1 MSSNK
6 KVRSG
11 TAVRGGGG
19 CIQNQ
24 LQIVKVKPHLP
35 KWQKPLQLYVMC
47 KKYCGVQGKLREMQN
62 SEAVAMLGSSVGAI
76 K

>member
-24 LQIVKVKPHLP
+24 LQIVKVKPRLP
-35 KWQKPLQLYVMC
+35 KWQKPLRL
-47 KKYCGVQGKLREMQN
+47 
-62 SEAVAMLGSSVGAI
+62 SVI
-76 K
+76 KNTVEFRGN

>member
-35 KWQKPLQLYVMC
+35 KWQKPLQLSVMC
-47 KKYCGVQGKLREMQN
+47 KKILWSSGKTEGNAKL
-62 SEAVAMLGSSVGAI
+62 
-76 K
+76 

>member
-1 MSSNK
+1 MAKAFTVVCN
-6 KVRSG
+6 
-11 TAVRGGGG
+11 
-19 CIQNQ
+19 
-24 LQIVKVKPHLP
+24 
-35 KWQKPLQLYVMC
+35 